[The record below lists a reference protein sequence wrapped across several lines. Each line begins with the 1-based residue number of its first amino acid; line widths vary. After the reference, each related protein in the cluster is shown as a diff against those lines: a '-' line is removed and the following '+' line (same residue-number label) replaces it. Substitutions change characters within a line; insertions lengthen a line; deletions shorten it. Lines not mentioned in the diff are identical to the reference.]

1 MNKTNIEDVYQQV
14 SDTFEEFMDK
24 VEEIVKFHRVEGRKA
39 LNRLMVDCQN
49 QPEFIVEES
58 IKEIQ
63 IMKNDIEGNI

>member
-39 LNRLMVDCQN
+39 LNRLMVDFQN